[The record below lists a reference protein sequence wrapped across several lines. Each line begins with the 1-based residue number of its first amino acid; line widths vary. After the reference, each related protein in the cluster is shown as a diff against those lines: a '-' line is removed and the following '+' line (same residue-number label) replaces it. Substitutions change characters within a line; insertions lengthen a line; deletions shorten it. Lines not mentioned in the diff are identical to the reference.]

1 MSYPGFPPNDFAL
14 WLSQQ
19 VQQGNLTHHQ
29 ALSTQLSMPQYSM
42 PLSNP
47 LPLSTRPA
55 SFPASPQV
63 QIPPAN
69 FSANATSTYA
79 PAPFSN
85 PYPVGPNTLQLPA
98 PFPQLPFHQPGTSVP
113 AYGSL
118 ESNWRPVR
126 QHSEPVH
133 GGTRPESHLMYPQQV
148 LPPTQGL
155 QQQDH
160 CPFPYANQQ
169 VSHNTTLATIHP
181 TLGLCVLV
189 PIGALGTIAPPSP
202 GGWTVTASPRP
213 HRDRQGDR
221 VDRFRRR
228 HSRDLTPYLRQMSPS
243 PSSPLSPY
251 LSSPVSSV
259 ATVTPILRHH
269 HRRSRRGTPETGTR
283 RLSSPGRRFRGI
295 GGFTP
300 LRDRDVPR
308 PTIEPSVSST
318 IATCSQ
324 CGAAAGSPYEPFTD
338 GSVPPTPLAGGQ
350 EDSVVAQDGSS
361 RGVEGT
367 QGSPAQDSRRF
378 QASVED
384 IDE

>member
-1 MSYPGFPPNDFAL
+1 MSYPGLPPNDFAL

-19 VQQGNLTHHQ
+19 VQQGNLSHNQ
-29 ALSTQLSMPQYSM
+29 ALLSQLSIPQYSM

-47 LPLSTRPA
+47 LPLSARPA
-55 SFPASPQV
+55 SYPASPQV

-69 FSANATSTYA
+69 FSANATNTYA
-79 PAPFSN
+79 PAPYSN
-85 PYPVGPNTLQLPA
+85 PYPMGPNTLPLPTS
-98 PFPQLPFHQPGTSVP
+98 FPQLPFPQAGTSAP

-126 QHSEPVH
+126 QHSEPAH
-133 GGTRPESHLMYPQQV
+133 GGAHPDNYVVWPQQV
-148 LPPTQGL
+148 LPPNQGL

-169 VSHNTTLATIHP
+169 ASHNTTLATIHP

-189 PIGALGTIAPPSP
+189 PIGALGTIALPSP
-202 GGWTVTASPRP
+202 GGWTVTASPRL

-221 VDRFRRR
+221 IDRFRRR

-259 ATVTPILRHH
+259 TMTPILRN
-269 HRRSRRGTPETGTR
+269 HRRRGTPEAGRST
-283 RLSSPGRRFRGI
+283 PGRRFRGI

-324 CGAAAGSPYEPFTD
+324 CGAAAAGSPYEPFTD

-350 EDSVVAQDGSS
+350 EDSVVGQDGSS
-361 RGVEGT
+361 RGAVGD
-367 QGSPAQDSRRF
+367 QGSPARDSRRF